1 MAQRKQS
8 GGGRHGKP
16 TKTTLE
22 NTTALEAARE
32 QQAATAEILR
42 LIATSPDDARPVFN
56 AIARHALLLCGGVTA
71 LVVRYDGELLHL
83 VAHENL
89 APDRMDRV
97 VEQFPRPLARTSP
110 LSVAVLDGTLVKVR
124 DLQSDLRFTTLA
136 ATQAGFGSLIAIPLM
151 KRGQAIGALGVSHRE
166 AGGFSDDAVA

>member
-42 LIATSPDDARPVFN
+42 LIATSPDDAQPVFH
-56 AIARHALLLCGGVTA
+56 AIARHALLLCEGVAA

-83 VAHENL
+83 VAHENV
-89 APDRMDRV
+89 APARVDRV
-97 VEQFPRPLARTSP
+97 VERFPSPLERTSP
-110 LSVAVLDGTLVKVR
+110 MGIAVLDGTVVNVR
-124 DLQSDLRFTTLA
+124 DLQSDPRFKGVVSTM
-136 ATQAGFGSLIAIPLM
+136 AGLGSLVAIPLM
-151 KRGQAIGALGVSHRE
+151 KRGQAIGALGVSHR
-166 AGGFSDDAVA
+166 